1 MIRIVNRI
9 LLYSYRS
16 NAAFYEAQIYVSVN
30 KLKKQ
35 YPPPRILNITANV
48 DMDVQAEVHEGCDSA
63 PPGLTL
69 YSFATGHRYPD
80 IHVHSFTLI
89 SLWTS
94 CSIWRLK

>member
-16 NAAFYEAQIYVSVN
+16 NAAFYKAQIYEAQIYVSVN

-35 YPPPRILNITANV
+35 YPTPPRILNITANV

-63 PPGLTL
+63 PPHTL
-69 YSFATGHRYPD
+69 
-80 IHVHSFTLI
+80 
-89 SLWTS
+89 
-94 CSIWRLK
+94 